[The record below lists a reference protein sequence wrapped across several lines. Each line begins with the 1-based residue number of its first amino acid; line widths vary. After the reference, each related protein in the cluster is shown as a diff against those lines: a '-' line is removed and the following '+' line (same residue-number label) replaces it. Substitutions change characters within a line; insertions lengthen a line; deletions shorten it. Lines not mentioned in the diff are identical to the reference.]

1 MAGQSIAQ
9 FWADLGVRVQP
20 NSIRNVDNLL
30 NQIEARIKR
39 FAAGQEALKLD
50 FNNFIKF
57 DPTRLRT
64 SLQRTLDQVSRT
76 TFFEI
81 KNFRVD
87 DAHLTA
93 QLRAA
98 MERASATTRFRPHVE
113 ARGMANEGGRHL
125 RTGLGAGVG
134 AGSALTLGR
143 VYPAALALAGGAY
156 GLSSLNQ
163 RNQAIQSAELTSQ
176 AVVEQAGGTA
186 QQGTQAFNWLR
197 QQGNRIGF
205 NYLEAAND
213 YNNVISGITGAGGTV
228 AQGQDIFKGFS
239 EYGRVNHIDTERQKR
254 VFRALSQIAGKDK
267 LMSEELTGQLAES
280 LPGAVSL
287 FAEAYQRQNG
297 GNLTGSDSTTAL
309 LAAMKKGQVRGN
321 ILNTAAQIA
330 SERAAPSLAISAR
343 TSQSEQARFQNTV
356 NDLVRLANQNGVESG
371 YARLFKTFNDGLGES
386 GNLVKS
392 LSQGFDELTKKV
404 RLLYLIPQS
413 FTRMLE
419 GRDSFITD
427 LIGGEN
433 AESIRTSIKVIT
445 DSWNDLKKSFGETG
459 WTDYLKTTLAE
470 LQGIL
475 NNIARFSAAL
485 AGASR
490 YKQYLM
496 ENGTSEAIATVQA
509 AGKFAATNREDTADL
524 EKYNAEQQ
532 RLYPLRSELDAK
544 YRNLDASSQVNGDV
558 PVAPML
564 PTFDPIDAQG
574 RVNGAIQR
582 YTDPTLV
589 QNQMQRDVTANTTNN
604 NDNRVNVV
612 LGDITIQTQATDSA
626 GIASDFGQHVQN
638 LMNNILSDTRI
649 QYPSNGR

>member
-1 MAGQSIAQ
+1 M
-9 FWADLGVRVQP
+9 
-20 NSIRNVDNLL
+20 
-30 NQIEARIKR
+30 
-39 FAAGQEALKLD
+39 
-50 FNNFIKF
+50 
-57 DPTRLRT
+57 
-64 SLQRTLDQVSRT
+64 
-76 TFFEI
+76 
-81 KNFRVD
+81 
-87 DAHLTA
+87 
-93 QLRAA
+93 
-98 MERASATTRFRPHVE
+98 
-113 ARGMANEGGRHL
+113 
-125 RTGLGAGVG
+125 
-134 AGSALTLGR
+134 
-143 VYPAALALAGGAY
+143 
-156 GLSSLNQ
+156 
-163 RNQAIQSAELTSQ
+163 
-176 AVVEQAGGTA
+176 
-186 QQGTQAFNWLR
+186 
-197 QQGNRIGF
+197 
-205 NYLEAAND
+205 
-213 YNNVISGITGAGGTV
+213 
-228 AQGQDIFKGFS
+228 
-239 EYGRVNHIDTERQKR
+239 
-254 VFRALSQIAGKDK
+254 
-267 LMSEELTGQLAES
+267 EELTGQLAES

-287 FAEAYQRQNG
+287 FAEAYQRQTG
-297 GNLTGSDSTTAL
+297 GNLGGTESIQAL
-309 LAAMKKGQVRGN
+309 QAAMKKRLVKGD
-321 ILNTAAQIA
+321 ILNTAANIA
-330 SERAAPSLAISAR
+330 SERAAPSLAMSAR

-386 GNLVKS
+386 GNLVKN

-433 AESIRTSIKVIT
+433 AETIRTSIKIIT

-496 ENGTSEAIATVQA
+496 ENGTSEAVATVQA

-532 RLYPLRSELDAK
+532 RKYPLRSELDAK
-544 YRNLDASSQVNGDV
+544 YRKQDDASQVNGDV
-558 PVAPML
+558 PVAPTL
-564 PTFDPIDAQG
+564 PPIPTFDPIDAQG

-604 NDNRVNVV
+604 NDNRVNVT

-626 GIASDFGQHVQN
+626 AIASDFGQHVQN
-638 LMNNILSDTRI
+638 MMNNILSDTRI